1 MQSVSRR
8 ILSAALMVGSLNG
21 VVMIVSVVRDLAF
34 AYRFGTG
41 EIVDAFLIG
50 LLIPTLTVQLIAG
63 SLSIALVPEMLRA
76 LGDGEH
82 TEAADL
88 SSSVA
93 AIAVG
98 LLCLV
103 TLVLLVIRVRVT
115 GVLTSGFD
123 PQRSELTSFFYIG
136 TLPSIIIQG
145 WSLLVGGMLNA
156 KRRFAVVALAPV
168 IRPLAVCMTLA
179 VDWGS
184 SYAAVLLSAYLI
196 GAVAEAAWIT
206 VAAVRAGI
214 SVKLRWSRLTAPIHR
229 ILHEFGMAMVG
240 TGVLSGAIL
249 ADQYFASLAG
259 AGGVAAYGYGA
270 KLTSVLIGAG
280 ALPLGAAVLPHF
292 SEHVRQRKWVEFRS
306 VLIQWSGIV
315 IAFSVPCVALVWIY
329 SGELVQL
336 LFQRG
341 AFTAEDTERVALVQR
356 YLALQIPFFLCGTLF
371 IRALRGGHRQR
382 GFEQAHGKALSSDGR
397 QYCNFSPG
405 QTCLTSLTWPS
416 HFIIATDVSGSREI
430 AIAGQNAILVPPN
443 DPQALCDALELLA
456 GSRELRQRYGKESR
470 RLVESDMGQER
481 VARDIVE
488 LYRSLLKADAS
499 FLHATA

>member
-63 SLSIALVPEMLRA
+63 SLSLALIPEMLRA
-76 LGDGEH
+76 SGGGEH

-93 AIAVG
+93 ALALG

-103 TLVLLVIRVRVT
+103 TMALVVSRASVT

-136 TLPSIIIQG
+136 TLPCIIIQG

-184 SYAAVLLSAYLI
+184 GYAPVLLSAYLI
-196 GAVAEAAWIT
+196 GAVAEATWIT
-206 VAAVRAGI
+206 LAAVRAGI
-214 SVKLRWSRLTAPIHR
+214 SIELRWGGLTAPLR
-229 ILHEFGMAMVG
+229 RLLHEFGMAVVG
-240 TGVLSGAIL
+240 TGVLSGATL

-259 AGGVAAYGYGA
+259 AGGVAAYSYGA
-270 KLTSVLIGAG
+270 KVTSLLIGAG
-280 ALPLGAAVLPHF
+280 ALPLGVAVLPHF
-292 SEHVRQRKWVEFRS
+292 SEQVRQKKWAEFRS
-306 VLIQWSGIV
+306 VLLQWSGIV
-315 IAFSVPCVALVWIY
+315 VAFSVPIVALIWIY
-329 SGELVQL
+329 SVDLVQL

-341 AFTAEDTERVALVQR
+341 AFTAEDTQRVALVQR

-371 IRALRGGHRQR
+371 VRA
-382 GFEQAHGKALSSDGR
+382 
-397 QYCNFSPG
+397 
-405 QTCLTSLTWPS
+405 LTSLQ
-416 HFIIATDVSGSREI
+416 HNRLVALVA
-430 AIAGQNAILVPPN
+430 AINAIINV
-443 DPQALCDALELLA
+443 A
-456 GSRELRQRYGKESR
+456 GSLLLVRTLGVGGIALAATCAYVVASSLAAFFAFSFVQRSIRHVTK
-470 RLVESDMGQER
+470 
-481 VARDIVE
+481 
-488 LYRSLLKADAS
+488 
-499 FLHATA
+499 

>member
-8 ILSAALMVGSLNG
+8 IFSAALMVGSLNG

-50 LLIPTLTVQLIAG
+50 LLIPTLTIQLIAG

-76 LGDGEH
+76 LGNGEH

-214 SVKLRWSRLTAPIHR
+214 SVKLRWSRLTAPFTNPAR
-229 ILHEFGMAMVG
+229 IRHGNGWNGCPERRHPGGSVFCEPCRRR
-240 TGVLSGAIL
+240 
-249 ADQYFASLAG
+249 
-259 AGGVAAYGYGA
+259 GVAAYGYGA
-270 KLTSVLIGAG
+270 KVTSVLIGAG
-280 ALPLGAAVLPHF
+280 ALPLGAAVLP
-292 SEHVRQRKWVEFRS
+292 
-306 VLIQWSGIV
+306 
-315 IAFSVPCVALVWIY
+315 
-329 SGELVQL
+329 
-336 LFQRG
+336 
-341 AFTAEDTERVALVQR
+341 
-356 YLALQIPFFLCGTLF
+356 
-371 IRALRGGHRQR
+371 
-382 GFEQAHGKALSSDGR
+382 
-397 QYCNFSPG
+397 
-405 QTCLTSLTWPS
+405 
-416 HFIIATDVSGSREI
+416 
-430 AIAGQNAILVPPN
+430 
-443 DPQALCDALELLA
+443 
-456 GSRELRQRYGKESR
+456 
-470 RLVESDMGQER
+470 
-481 VARDIVE
+481 
-488 LYRSLLKADAS
+488 SLLRARSSKEMGRVRS
-499 FLHATA
+499 S